1 MKLNFKYTLAVML
14 IAFSA
19 IMLKAQTSC
28 QAAFMWGVNP
38 NGVYTFYDSS
48 FVGSGYNIVSWN
60 WNFGNGNTS
69 TNQNPTQVFN
79 APGTYNVC
87 LKITAQLQN
96 AAIYCT
102 DSVCQTI
109 VFTCPANITGS
120 FAFSTQQLTAAF
132 TPNFTSNY
140 PPLSYLWTFGDGDSS
155 TAANPQHTYAAAGT
169 YTTCVT
175 VTSSNGCSKTECKQ
189 VTVTSGGCN
198 LQAYFSYTQPNK
210 NTIVVSPQ
218 TVGGT
223 PTANIHVWRLGGI
236 TLGTTTG
243 NGGSYTYSIPN
254 TLTDGT
260 YQLCLKV
267 EQPNTFC
274 RDSFCKTITV
284 CRANGEF
291 TYTVLTNDTIK
302 FAPVAT
308 STYGHKWYAN
318 GSLFS
323 TNADP
328 KIKFPNGFNGLNI
341 CHIVTSNTL
350 TACVDT
356 FCRVLQANPCNANAG
371 FQFMIDSN
379 GTTAFF
385 PATTANGWDHIWTFG
400 PGTGSTAISPTV
412 NLAPGTYNV
421 CHIIIQSGNTTCRD
435 SFCQTI
441 TIPGNTPCNLSATIS
456 KGTNPNSVILEAAA
470 PNSVGP
476 FTYLWSS
483 GQTTKAINVGNNYGT
498 YCVTITQ
505 TSTGCTAS
513 TCYVY
518 QPATPLDTVCGVTFN
533 DANGNGVLDA
543 GEVPFSTRIFI
554 TGNGVQLTVWS
565 DSITGEWHAYLPA
578 GTYNICAYGASNTTG
593 GWVPTLPINNNTGIN
608 NGSACYSVTLSAN
621 QNLCGLNFGF
631 QNTRVTICGYVFVD
645 VNGNTTKDA
654 GEPGIQGQAV
664 KIGNLTAYSNYDG
677 YYVFNLPAGTYTI
690 TYSPTAPYTGY
701 TANPSTHTVT
711 ATTVGQQYCGNN
723 FGVVVPPSQCDVAV
737 DVTPLST
744 VTPGFTAIYNI
755 KVFNLNGVTTGGL
768 LTFNFEPG
776 LTFQSA
782 NPTQASF
789 NNTNAAVTWNVSN
802 LAPGTYKTYTVR
814 LNVPANT
821 QLGLP
826 VFSFAEFTTNGSCT
840 ESNLT
845 NNIDTTHQTVVGSY
859 DPNDKHVSPEGKIA
873 NVGQELVY
881 TIRFQNTGTAPAVN
895 VVILDT
901 LSNFLDWTTLEFKAS
916 SHSCNIQQEGAYL
929 SFIFSNIM
937 LPDSFSNEAESH
949 GFVSYKIKAQNNLNA
964 GTQIKNTA
972 AIYFDFN
979 EPVVTNTTVNTID
992 VELNVNEVIA
1002 SNINVS
1008 VSPNPFKNFTNIA
1021 VKGADESAIEIVVI
1035 DVAGRKVLN
1044 QISATNLIQL
1054 EAGNLTRGI
1063 YVYEL
1068 KQHNQTIAIGKL
1080 IAE

>member
-1 MKLNFKYTLAVML
+1 MKLNLKYTLAAVL
-14 IAFSA
+14 TAFSA
-19 IMLKAQTSC
+19 MMLKAQTSC

-48 FVGSGYNIVSWN
+48 FVGSGYNIVSWS

-79 APGTYNVC
+79 TPGTYNVC
-87 LKITAQLQN
+87 LAIKAQLQGSG
-96 AAIYCT
+96 IFCYDT
-102 DSVCQTI
+102 
-109 VFTCPANITGS
+109 TCMPVTVTCSNFISGS
-120 FAFSTQQLTAAF
+120 FTFTVQQQTVAFS
-132 TPNFTSNY
+132 PNFNSNN
-140 PPLSYLWTFGDGDSS
+140 PPHSYIWNFGNGDSS
-155 TAANPQHTYAAAGT
+155 TADNPTYTYASAGT
-169 YTTCVT
+169 YNVCVK
-175 VTSSNGCSKTECKQ
+175 VTNSLGCSKIECKQ
-189 VTVTSGGCN
+189 VTIGGTSCN
-198 LQAYFSYTQPNK
+198 LQAAFSFNQPNK
-210 NTIVVSPQ
+210 NTVVVASQ
-218 TVGGT
+218 TTGGT
-223 PTANIHVWRLGGI
+223 PTANAHVWKLAGI
-236 TLGTTTG
+236 TLGTSTG
-243 NGGSYTYSIPN
+243 NGGTFTFNIPN
-254 TLTDGT
+254 TITDGT

-267 EQPNTFC
+267 EQPNSAC
-274 RDSFCKTITV
+274 KDSICKNIIV

-291 TYTVLTNDTIK
+291 TYTVLTNDTVK

-308 STYGHKWYAN
+308 SAYGHKWYAN

-328 KIKFPNGFNGLNI
+328 KVKFPNGLNGLNI

-356 FCRVLQANPCNANAG
+356 FCRVLQVNTCNANAG

-379 GTTAFF
+379 GTTKFI
-385 PATTANGWDHIWTFG
+385 PAITANGWDHIWTFG
-400 PGTGSTAISPTV
+400 PGTGSTATSPIV
-412 NLAPGTYNV
+412 NLASGTYNV

-441 TIPGNTPCNLSATIS
+441 TIPGNTACNLSATIS
-456 KGTNPNSVILEAAA
+456 KGTNPNSQVILEAAA
-470 PNSVGP
+470 PNAIGP
-476 FTYLWSS
+476 FTYAWSN
-483 GQTTKAINVGNNYGT
+483 GQTTKSINVTNNFGT

-505 TSTGCTAS
+505 TNTGCTAS
-513 TCYVY
+513 TCHVY
-518 QPATPLDTVCGVTFN
+518 QPATPLDTICGVTFM

-543 GEVPFSTRIFI
+543 GEQPFGTRVLI

-565 DSITGEWHAYLPA
+565 DSTTGQWSAYLPA
-578 GTYNICAYGASNTTG
+578 GTYNVCAFGANSISG
-593 GWVPTLPINNNTGIN
+593 GLVPTVPINPNSGLS
-608 NGSACYSVTLSAN
+608 GSACYTITISSN
-621 QNLCGLNFGF
+621 QNLCNLNFGF
-631 QNTRVTICGYVFVD
+631 QNTKVTICGYVFVD
-645 VNGNTTKDA
+645 VNGNNTKDA

-664 KIGNLTAYSNYDG
+664 KIGTLTTYTNSSG
-677 YYVFNLPAGTYTI
+677 YYAFNLPAGTHTVTYT
-690 TYSPTAPYTGY
+690 PTTPYTGY
-701 TANPSTHTVT
+701 TSNPASHTVA
-711 ATTVGQQYCGNN
+711 ATTIGQQYCGNN
-723 FGVVVPPSQCDVAV
+723 FGVVIPASRCDVAV

-776 LTFQSA
+776 LTFKNA
-782 NPTQASF
+782 TPTQSSF
-789 NNTNAAVTWNVSN
+789 SNTNAVVTWNVSN

-814 LNVPANT
+814 LNVPVSA
-821 QLGLP
+821 QLGAP
-826 VFSFAEFTTNGSCT
+826 IFSFAEFTTNGSCT
-840 ESNLT
+840 ESNLV

-901 LSNFLDWTTLEFKAS
+901 LSNFLDWSTLEFKAS
-916 SHSCNIQQEGAYL
+916 SHSCNIQQEGQYL

-937 LPDSFSNEAESH
+937 LPDSFSNEPESH

-979 EPVVTNTTVNTID
+979 EPVITNTTVNTID
-992 VELNVNEVIA
+992 VELNVSDEIA
-1002 SNINVS
+1002 PNIKVL
-1008 VSPNPFKNFTNIA
+1008 VSPNPFNNFTNIS
-1021 VKGADESAIEIVVI
+1021 VKGADESAIEIMVM

-1044 QISATNLIQL
+1044 QISESNLIQL
-1054 EAGNLTRGI
+1054 QTSNLARGL
-1063 YVYEL
+1063 YLYEL
-1068 KQHNQTIAIGKL
+1068 KQHNKTIAKGKM